1 MLSLNIGIYVSQYY
15 GTTFVFFR
23 PSYLA
28 TSKFAFDL
36 GIFNDYITIYVY
48 RTQFYINIYTSQTSV
63 RTITNLVRRTKGDQ
77 GIRRVVFSRTD
88 KHRLVIFPSETVSID
103 SINFVKTTLSTSSVY
118 SSGG

>member
-48 RTQFYINIYTSQTSV
+48 RTQFYINIHTSQ
-63 RTITNLVRRTKGDQ
+63 TITNLVRRTKGDQ